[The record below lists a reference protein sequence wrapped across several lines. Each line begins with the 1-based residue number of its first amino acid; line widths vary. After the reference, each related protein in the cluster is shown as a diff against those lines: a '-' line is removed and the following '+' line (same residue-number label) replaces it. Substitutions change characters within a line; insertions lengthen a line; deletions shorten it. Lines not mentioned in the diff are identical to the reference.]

1 MNENNFNWNATAFFE
16 QLTASNRLAQEK
28 QFSFLRV
35 SGLEGLEEVLHTLQ
49 HVTAFVAVSDIAQGY
64 TELNN
69 TPHTRRVKTV
79 FIAMRHQLDN
89 MTARQECMDIMR
101 ELFRQF
107 MSVLIQEATRIERE
121 HIYLDPRIS
130 FNEIPQ
136 YFASGCACAYFQIAT
151 DVYTDLRFNAEEWD
165 NPPSFT

>member
-28 QFSFLRV
+28 HFSFLRV

-121 HIYLDPRIS
+121 QIYLDPRIS

-151 DVYTDLRFNAEEWD
+151 DVYTDLRYNAEEWD